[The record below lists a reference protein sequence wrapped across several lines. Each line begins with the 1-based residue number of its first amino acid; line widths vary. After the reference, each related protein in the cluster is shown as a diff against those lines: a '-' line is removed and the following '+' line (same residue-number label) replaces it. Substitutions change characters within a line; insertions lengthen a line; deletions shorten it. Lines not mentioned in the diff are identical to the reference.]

1 MPAETH
7 VERAPIGPDDVFA
20 LVRDRLTEL
29 LDVDEAQVTLDAD
42 LERDLGADGL
52 AVIELVET
60 LEDELAERTVGFAV
74 DDDDLAE
81 LRTVR
86 DVVDLVV
93 AGLDGRD

>member
-42 LERDLGADGL
+42 LARDLGADGL